1 MEVDVERV
9 AKAIEYEMQWL
20 ASFGVLYK
28 LADGSLKVGDSQE
41 MKKEGCD
48 RRLLMGN
55 TKRMGGRR
63 VV

>member
-1 MEVDVERV
+1 
-9 AKAIEYEMQWL
+9 MQWL
-20 ASFGVLYK
+20 ARFNVLRK
-28 LADGSLKVGDSQE
+28 VAGSSSRVGDSQE